1 MDDIWLK
8 VKELAADGN
17 GIVST
22 KQVERLGI
30 SRAVLKNMWR
40 ITVWSVSARG
50 CTRSMG
56 ICPMNMWRCR

>member
-30 SRAVLKNMWR
+30 SRAVLKKYVEDN
-40 ITVWSVSARG
+40 
-50 CTRSMG
+50 
-56 ICPMNMWRCR
+56 RCLLYTSKAGKPAW